1 MTCLTLEGRK
11 LLSCIVFEYPARTAL
26 LTHYISAMKAFQLIL
41 CRENFRR
48 LGFRRELNENPLFW
62 VITQRAVVIPY
73 RRLGTTDS
81 YETHKYNARAEL
93 SSLNVCVGK
102 CVCVCVYVW
111 VFIMCDCMYM
121 WVL

>member
-1 MTCLTLEGRK
+1 M
-11 LLSCIVFEYPARTAL
+11 FEYPARTAL